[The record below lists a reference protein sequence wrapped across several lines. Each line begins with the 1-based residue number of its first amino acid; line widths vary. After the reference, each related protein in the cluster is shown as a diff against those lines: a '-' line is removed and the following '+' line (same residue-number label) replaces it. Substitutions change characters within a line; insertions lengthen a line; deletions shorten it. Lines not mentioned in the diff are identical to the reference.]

1 MLRSCR
7 GRRFGARSLTSE
19 CRARV
24 VTFSLDDPDAKP
36 GRHQTFRGTSFL
48 RRIRQT
54 VRRTQTAIARVIL
67 AAGLLFCVLSSA
79 LPAEAILNPSGVMPC
94 CRGMKGMG
102 GECHGDSCPMHL
114 GPRAKTR
121 KVSQLEPVCGAE
133 HLLQKIVKSPL
144 PSPQDFFEQAHSDDH
159 ARAEVE
165 HDHGGSVSP
174 RNTPQQQTSVG
185 VASLAKPCP
194 SDCGGGVTGS
204 FTGLRRPAQLAAL
217 TDGLRPRPPNVEA
230 DKYAPPALLKV
241 TSALR
246 RSHPPRAPPTGLD
259 SRTI

>member
-1 MLRSCR
+1 MTLPRS
-7 GRRFGARSLTSE
+7 
-19 CRARV
+19 
-24 VTFSLDDPDAKP
+24 PD
-36 GRHQTFRGTSFL
+36 GTRHFEEASFL

-54 VRRTQTAIARVIL
+54 VRRTQTAIARAIL
-67 AAGLLFCVLSSA
+67 AAALLFCVLSSA

-94 CRGMKGMG
+94 CRGLKGMG

-114 GPRAKTR
+114 GPRAKSP
-121 KVSQLEPVCGAE
+121 KVVQLEPVCGAE
-133 HLLQKIVKSPL
+133 HLLQEIVKAPL
-144 PSPQDFFEQAHSDDH
+144 PSPQDFFEQTYSDDH

-174 RNTPQQQTSVG
+174 RNTPQPQASVG

-194 SDCGGGVTGS
+194 SNCGGGVTGS
-204 FTGLRRPAQLAAL
+204 FNGLRRPAQVAAL
-217 TDGLRPRPPNVEA
+217 TDGLRPRPPSVEA